1 MYCCITYLFQ
11 SNLIL
16 PGIGYFF
23 KLFYVDKEKMEQSF
37 QLSTV
42 YDLCGHTNYVI
53 KSTLDNNQVNNIDHL
68 PHKLTTKNIVT
79 YLFWI
84 LQDQAYTV
92 LYHWFHFFCWVCD
105 DWTVTFN
112 NFCHFFF
119 LLWNST
125 NLYRLHSI
133 STALPIKPF
142 RSTLVSY
149 VNQFYFWM

>member
-79 YLFWI
+79 YLF
-84 LQDQAYTV
+84 
-92 LYHWFHFFCWVCD
+92 
-105 DWTVTFN
+105 
-112 NFCHFFF
+112 
-119 LLWNST
+119 
-125 NLYRLHSI
+125 
-133 STALPIKPF
+133 
-142 RSTLVSY
+142 
-149 VNQFYFWM
+149 